1 MSGRIDKSWTVFV
14 SVENFEHDRCVD
26 IFSRPDGSYGFEEF
40 RRDVED
46 RGRWTPVTSYSDV
59 SHASADRGPERG
71 GAVRAVADRRSR
83 RQTRNQRAYALDFKP
98 GYDRP
103 NPPPASSPHFPDDRH
118 PDPRTHRATFAIGNE
133 HAAKRVVDL
142 LTESFFEG
150 QAAIAAFEG
159 PGGRWDIT
167 VHFAEAPDQGSIRE
181 LVGIAAGD
189 EVALAISFDTVE
201 AKDWVKA
208 TLEELVPVRAGRF
221 IVHGGHDRSKVPPNK
236 LGIEIEAA
244 LAFGTGHH
252 GTTRGCLLLLDEVLK
267 AFRPRRVLDLG
278 TGTGV
283 LAIAAAKALRGKV
296 LASDIDPLSVK
307 VAAENARLN
316 GAGDLVE
323 TIRATGLSAPQFKQ
337 RGPFDLV
344 LANILANPL
353 RQMATPM
360 SRHLAPWRSSSCR
373 GCCPLRPA
381 PSSPPIARAGWF

>member
-1 MSGRIDKSWTVFV
+1 MTTTL
-14 SVENFEHDRCVD
+14 
-26 IFSRPDGSYGFEEF
+26 
-40 RRDVED
+40 
-46 RGRWTPVTSYSDV
+46 TPS
-59 SHASADRGPERG
+59 
-71 GAVRAVADRRSR
+71 
-83 RQTRNQRAYALDFKP
+83 
-98 GYDRP
+98 
-103 NPPPASSPHFPDDRH
+103 
-118 PDPRTHRATFAIGNE
+118 THRATFAIGKE
-133 HAAKRVVDL
+133 HVAKRVVDL

-150 QAAIAAFEG
+150 QAAITAFEG
-159 PGGRWDIT
+159 PGGRWDII

-221 IVHGGHDRSKVPPNK
+221 IVHGGHDRSRVPPNK

-283 LAIAAAKALRGKV
+283 LAIAAAKALHGKV
-296 LASDIDPLSVK
+296 LASDIDPLSVR
-307 VAAENARLN
+307 VAADNARLN
-316 GAGDLVE
+316 GTGDLVE
-323 TIRATGLSAPQFKQ
+323 TIRATGFSAPQFKQ

-360 SRHLAPWRSSSCR
+360 SRHLAPGALVILSGLLPPQASAVIAAYRARGLVLKRHIRIEGWSSLLMCKTM
-373 GCCPLRPA
+373 
-381 PSSPPIARAGWF
+381 